1 MFYNTSLLSLLLPTF
16 IKEFAIRGTHKVL
29 TLILT
34 RHHNNQLSKTF
45 KQYKDEK

>member
-29 TLILT
+29 ALILT
-34 RHHNNQLSKTF
+34 SHRNNQESNPF
-45 KQYKDEK
+45 RQYKDEK

>member
-34 RHHNNQLSKTF
+34 RHRNNQLSKTF